1 MSYAAVDPL
10 RESVRANRTEYLAI
24 QLLKQRARATVY
36 ADRAATTGNPALAN
50 IAALERE
57 ILLDAESAWQGIL
70 QHWWFETPFN
80 YPSLGAILRH
90 ALAKARVIAQVDFD
104 DRNTIQAIDKFLDGV
119 SLDELISLE
128 T

>member
-1 MSYAAVDPL
+1 VNL
-10 RESVRANRTEYLAI
+10 RESVRASRTEFLAI
-24 QLLKQRARATVY
+24 RLLKQRARATVY
-36 ADRAATTGNPALAN
+36 ADRAATTGNPALRN
-50 IAALERE
+50 IAALERD
-57 ILLDAESAWQGIL
+57 ILLDAESAWQSIL

-80 YPSLGAILRH
+80 YPSLEAILRL